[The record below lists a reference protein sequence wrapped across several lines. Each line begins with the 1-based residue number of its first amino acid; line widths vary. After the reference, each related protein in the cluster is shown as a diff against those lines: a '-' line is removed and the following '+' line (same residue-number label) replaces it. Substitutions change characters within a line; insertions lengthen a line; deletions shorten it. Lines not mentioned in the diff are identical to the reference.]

1 MSTDRQV
8 RLSPQQLA
16 LKAAT
21 RDAVRAAGGQEFV
34 AGEVGR
40 TQSRISDYCSPNVAE
55 FMPLDIVAKVEAL
68 GAGSPEA
75 PHITRAL
82 ARASG
87 VAVVDRDAAGEGPAE
102 LAQWLAAIAG
112 ESGDVIRGLAAG
124 VLHRGAA
131 AEAVLAMKPDERHR
145 LACEVAQLVD
155 LLVNFSGLLGGC
167 AVDGAAIKR
176 ADSS

>member
-8 RLSPQQLA
+8 RLAPQELA
-16 LKAAT
+16 LKSAT

-40 TQSRISDYCSPNVAE
+40 TQSRISDYCSPNVRE
-55 FMPLDIVAKVEAL
+55 FMPLDIAAKVEAL
-68 GAGSPEA
+68 SAGSPGA

-82 ARASG
+82 ARAAG
-87 VAVVDRDAAGEGPAE
+87 VAVVESDQPGAGHAE

-124 VLHRGAA
+124 VLHNGSAA
-131 AEAVLAMKPDERHR
+131 QAVMAMKPEERHR
-145 LACEVAQLVD
+145 LSSEVAQLVD
-155 LLVNFSGLLGGC
+155 LLVNFGALLGS
-167 AVDGAAIKR
+167 ADLQKR
-176 ADSS
+176 SDSS